1 MWLWRGK
8 NLTGFEPGVNCKTKS
23 PHIENTETDS
33 RNRHRNR
40 QRQNPTNNSQM
51 LNRSVF
57 QGFLTPTWWREARI
71 WSELASNKFLSPP
84 PRFRCIKSLQGLRP
98 KWPPS
103 PNWDMLRW
111 HALNPNLVSFVFT
124 KCQPPPL
131 VFIWGSE
138 LIWVLCTESCCDGG
152 PRARPRILQRHRWP
166 RKQFNSQI
174 AKFVENLSTNCMFI
188 VKNFHV

>member
-1 MWLWRGK
+1 MTKVFSPTSKAIAMATMYVALAWKKSYWFWAWSKLQDE
-8 NLTGFEPGVNCKTKS
+8 EPTHRK
-23 PHIENTETDS
+23 
-33 RNRHRNR
+33 HRNR

-103 PNWDMLRW
+103 PYWDMLRW
-111 HALNPNLVSFVFT
+111 HALNPNLVS
-124 KCQPPPL
+124 L
-131 VFIWGSE
+131 VFYQMPTSPSS
-138 LIWVLCTESCCDGG
+138 LYLKVWV
-152 PRARPRILQRHRWP
+152 
-166 RKQFNSQI
+166 
-174 AKFVENLSTNCMFI
+174 NLSPLHWKLLRWRTPCASSNSTAAS
-188 VKNFHV
+188 VAS